1 MVSLRFLLDTNV
13 ISEAMRPVANPRVDR
28 KMRRYEGRIAI
39 ASIVW
44 QELLFGWGRLPASRR
59 KSDIEDYLFQVVRPE
74 MPILPY
80 DQTAAEWHAKE
91 RVRLTAIGRPP
102 SFLDGQIA
110 ATAKAHDLVL
120 VTFNRAHFEA
130 FSGLEIEDWR
140 S

>member
-1 MVSLRFLLDTNV
+1 MVSLRFLVDTNV
-13 ISEAMRPVANPRVDR
+13 ISEVMRPVANRRVVR
-28 KMRRYEGRIAI
+28 KMHQYGGQIAI

-44 QELLFGWGRLPASRR
+44 QELLFGWDSLPSSRR
-59 KSDIEDYLFQVVRPE
+59 KADIGDYLFQVVRPE

-91 RVRLTAIGRPP
+91 RSRLTVIGRPS

-120 VTFNRAHFEA
+120 VTFNRAHFEV
-130 FSGLEIEDWR
+130 FRGLEFEDWR

>member
-13 ISEAMRPVANPRVDR
+13 VSEAARPRPDPGVLQNLLNY
-28 KMRRYEGRIAI
+28 KGRIGI
-39 ASIVW
+39 ASVVW
-44 QELLFGWGRLPASRR
+44 HELLFGWERLPPSRR
-59 KSDIEDYLFQVVRPE
+59 KTEIEYYLFETVRQT

-80 DQTAAEWHAKE
+80 DKAAAAWHAKE
-91 RVRLTAIGRPP
+91 RARLVAIGRTPP
-102 SFLDGQIA
+102 PLDGQIA
-110 ATAKAHDLVL
+110 ATAKTHDLVL

>member
-13 ISEAMRPVANPRVDR
+13 VSEAMRQIADPRVDR
-28 KMRRYEGRIAI
+28 KIRQYEGRIAI

-59 KSDIEDYLFQVVRPE
+59 KADIEDYLFQVVRPE

-91 RVRLTAIGRPP
+91 RARLEAIGRPP

-120 VTFNRAHFEA
+120 VTFNRAHFEG
-130 FSGLEIEDWR
+130 FNGLEIEDWR
-140 S
+140 A

>member
-1 MVSLRFLLDTNV
+1 
-13 ISEAMRPVANPRVDR
+13 MRQ
-28 KMRRYEGRIAI
+28 YEGRMAI

-44 QELLFGWGRLPASRR
+44 QELLFGWDRLPSSRR
-59 KSDIEDYLFQVVRPE
+59 KVDIGDYLFQVVRPE

-91 RVRLTAIGRPP
+91 RARLMAIGRPP

-110 ATAKAHDLVL
+110 ATAKSHDLVL
-120 VTFNRAHFEA
+120 VTFNRTHFEV
-130 FSGLEIEDWR
+130 FRGLEFEDWR